1 MVRRLKRTSTV
12 ENIPDAINCSLTKE
26 FTQIPNELLRNPEIS
41 GKSKSLLCLLLS
53 NKEGWKSYIT
63 SIKRMMKEGE
73 DAIRSGVSELEEHG
87 YLLRIKYRDKKTK
100 VWRGSFWAYTDIPWK
115 LDIENQK
122 QIVEQSGFE
131 IPEIQLE
138 KINNPDMKNPDP
150 ENPDMENPRLIIL
163 RSNKTEEREEEKY
176 LNVLLDSENPIAKK
190 APLEKTPPKHPDPG
204 TYPKPV
210 QEVFN
215 YWQSLKIVR
224 HPASKTR
231 TKGLNQLNTILTRHS
246 VDTVKKSMTRYK
258 ELLEDQY
265 SILINE
271 DPYKVG
277 LDQFFGFNGYNKDRI
292 TRNLPKLEFVRS
304 WFKECQKEDLT
315 HLMRVRAN
323 PYPEITTALKKGFS
337 HKIGKVNGGTHNE
350 NAFRKASHLLM
361 DFHSKHKEKLTLQ
374 LQKKPGIFA
383 SCLIDYLAEAPAK
396 DGSKHPGWLCTD
408 ITWNVFKGWLTEKGY
423 YCEEDLC

>member
-1 MVRRLKRTSTV
+1 V
-12 ENIPDAINCSLTKE
+12 PKE
-26 FTQIPNELLRNPEIS
+26 FLPLFVELSRPDGYWVISKLFLRYFKDLEKTLFLS
-41 GKSKSLLCLLLS
+41 ELVSKYHLFKTKGTLIDGEWFYLTYDKI
-53 NKEGWKSYIT
+53 KESTYIT
-63 SIKRMMKEGE
+63 IHKQR
-73 DAIRSGVSELEEHG
+73 
-87 YLLRIKYRDKKTK
+87 
-100 VWRGSFWAYTDIPWK
+100 
-115 LDIENQK
+115 
-122 QIVEQSGFE
+122 QIVKDFTNLGIIDTSMKGLPAKQYYRINTKILTILMSECSVKSSLKKS
-131 IPEIQLE
+131 IVLE
-138 KINNPDMKNPDP
+138 PLLAEGLDPLCAEGLNNKK
-150 ENPDMENPRLIIL
+150 EE
-163 RSNKTEEREEEKY
+163 NKTEEREEEKY
-176 LNVLLDSENPIAKK
+176 LKVLLDSENPIAKK
-190 APLEKTPPKHPDPG
+190 PPLEKKPPKHPDPE

-210 QEVFN
+210 QELFN

-231 TKGLNQLNTILTRHS
+231 TKGLNQLNTVLGKYS

-258 ELLEDQY
+258 ELLEDND

-315 HLMRVRAN
+315 HLMRVRSN

-361 DFHSKHKEKLTLQ
+361 EFHSKHKEKLTLQ